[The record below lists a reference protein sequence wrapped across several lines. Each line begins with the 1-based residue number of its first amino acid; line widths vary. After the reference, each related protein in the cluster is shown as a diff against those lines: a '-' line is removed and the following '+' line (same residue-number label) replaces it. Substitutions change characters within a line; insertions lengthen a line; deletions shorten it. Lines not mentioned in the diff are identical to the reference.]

1 MKYQKSSRFKSILAF
16 ILIIAT
22 IFLFYYLS
30 LHYYPNVAYFD
41 EQGQLILNDE
51 IYSQIEM
58 QDNFKISTLI
68 GEIKPKIDMA
78 LICNILVYRVDV
90 DGIESNNIVCVIGRE
105 QIFYIKNQH

>member
-1 MKYQKSSRFKSILAF
+1 M
-16 ILIIAT
+16 
-22 IFLFYYLS
+22 
-30 LHYYPNVAYFD
+30 AYFD

-78 LICNILVYRVDV
+78 LLVYRVDV